1 MPLILIR
8 LWIFLLMKKWAV
20 LASFWILIFSYGAN
34 WFSVAPLLKDLEEE
48 YGIGGAE
55 SHLLLSIIGLFVI
68 FFAWPAGDIVDKKG
82 PRASAIIGSLF
93 MVLGFAGRVWLNGN
107 YFQLLFVTSIGGIG
121 LAWILVALAP
131 QMIQWF
137 KDKSSLAIGLASSG
151 LFVGF
156 GTASF
161 LSPYIN
167 QDYGINAVYKLFA
180 LLAILAF
187 VIYLAFGKDKGV
199 VRKEKARFLEGIK
212 SVFSSR
218 NAIIYPFIGFFIVGG
233 TLSASAL
240 LPKLL
245 EESGLGEVKGG
256 NVIGVMLFGCA
267 LGAFAFP
274 YVAHKYGVKKTTLT
288 VAFLSLLFW
297 MTFYLDLSFAIYLL
311 IAFLFGIFLQ
321 SSWPVAL
328 HCQET
333 EKGVNERNEGV
344 AASLYISISNVG
356 GAILP
361 VIVGKLADA
370 SLENAFIAILAY
382 VIAILLLWGMI
393 KK

>member
-1 MPLILIR
+1 
-8 LWIFLLMKKWAV
+8 MKKWTV
-20 LASFWILIFSYGAN
+20 LISFWLLIFSYGAN
-34 WFSVAPLLKDLEEE
+34 WFSVAPLLKDLEKE

-68 FFAWPAGDIVDKKG
+68 FFAWPAGNVVDKKG
-82 PRASAIIGSLF
+82 PRLSVIIGSSF
-93 MVLGFAGRVWLNGN
+93 MIVGFVGRIWLNGN
-107 YFQLLFVTSIGGIG
+107 YFQLLFVTSIGGMG
-121 LAWILVALAP
+121 LAWILVSLAP

-137 KDKSSLAIGLASSG
+137 EEKSSLAIGLTSSG
-151 LFVGF
+151 LFIGF

-167 QDYGINAVYKLFA
+167 QNYGMDAVYKFFA
-180 LLAILAF
+180 LLAVLSF
-187 VIYLAFGKDKGV
+187 LIYLGFGKDKGV
-199 VRKEKARFLEGIK
+199 IIKEKAKFSEGIK
-212 SVFSSR
+212 SIFSSR

-245 EESGLGEVKGG
+245 EESGLGEIEGG
-256 NVIGVMLFGCA
+256 NIISLMLFGSA

-274 YVAHKYGVKKTTLT
+274 YVAYKYGVKKTVLT
-288 VAFLSLLFW
+288 VAIFSILFW
-297 MTFYLDLSFAIYLL
+297 LTFYLEFSFAIYLF

-321 SSWPVAL
+321 ASWPVAL

-333 EKGVNERNEGV
+333 EEGVNERNEGV

-356 GAILP
+356 GATLP
-361 VIVGKLADA
+361 VIVGELADV
-370 SLENAFIAILAY
+370 SLKIAFIAILGY
-382 VIAILLLWGMI
+382 MLSILLLWSI
-393 KK
+393 VKK